1 MGVYN
6 TTWAPK
12 VFHEAMK
19 FWFYSLVFSIV
30 LGLVQLYNLSFIT
43 ELTPKVMFKVKHDQ
57 PPHPSQPKAKTKT
70 KPSTVEKAASQVL
83 KEPIEGSQS
92 AGTTVDSEEEEAVSL
107 QKQIIIRKIATDI
120 FDLFI
125 PGSTTGWIET
135 SSLIVG
141 IASAVSTVLG
151 GVDVWDRV

>member
-19 FWFYSLVFSIV
+19 FWFYSLIFSIF

-43 ELTPKVMFKVKHDQ
+43 ELTPKVMVKVKHDQ
-57 PPHPSQPKAKTKT
+57 PPQPSKPKAKTKT
-70 KPSTVEKAASQVL
+70 KPSTAEKAASQVL
-83 KEPIEGSQS
+83 KEAIEGPQS
-92 AGTTVDSEEEEAVSL
+92 TGRQIPKETEEAISL
-107 QKQIIIRKIATDI
+107 QKQKLVRKIATDI

-135 SSLIVG
+135 SSLIIG
-141 IASAVSTVLG
+141 IASAISTILG
-151 GVDVWDRV
+151 GVDVWDRI